1 MVDRSRAQI
10 PFIAITGA
18 IPRQQHTKGKIM
30 SRTFQ
35 PIAHLSIHPITA
47 SILLRESD
55 GKAYY
60 TANIQRRYKDE
71 NGAWRYTETFFADDL
86 LLVAKIADQAHTE
99 IEKLKAADREAKWS
113 NGRPSDEG

>member
-1 MVDRSRAQI
+1 
-10 PFIAITGA
+10 
-18 IPRQQHTKGKIM
+18 M

-47 SILLRESD
+47 SIWLRESD
-55 GKAYY
+55 GRAYY

-71 NGAWRYTETFFADDL
+71 DGSWKYTDSFNAGDL

-99 IEKLKAADREAKWS
+99 IEKLRAADRDSKAPIDK
-113 NGRPSDEG
+113 PSDEE